1 MFIFFLLLVIKLAVK
16 TIKANLA
23 KSEVVKIKSKA
34 KKLSENIYDTIPVIY
49 SSNKINGKR
58 SHNQAN
64 QESISQKLDKTGK
77 LLDTKTQSNKTSKKN
92 KDDLIKHALEVQ
104 KSQSK
109 LLDNLDEKTR
119 KRMKT
124 MALQLMIFK
133 KRG

>member
-1 MFIFFLLLVIKLAVK
+1 LRLEQTTMFNFLKK
-16 TIKANLA
+16 T
-23 KSEVVKIKSKA
+23 SEKTT
-34 KKLSENIYDTIPVIY
+34 LS
-49 SSNKINGKR
+49 SSNKINGER

-64 QESISQKLDKTGK
+64 QESISQKLDKTAK

-92 KDDLIKHALEVQ
+92 KDNLIKHALEVQ

>member
-1 MFIFFLLLVIKLAVK
+1 MRLEQTTMFSFLKK
-16 TIKANLA
+16 T
-23 KSEVVKIKSKA
+23 SEKTT
-34 KKLSENIYDTIPVIY
+34 LS
-49 SSNKINGKR
+49 SSNKINGER

-64 QESISQKLDKTGK
+64 QESISQKLDKTAK